1 MEHIT
6 RSASRARGRDHGFT
20 LVELLVVIVIIGI
33 LAAIAIPILV
43 SQRRTALDAAV
54 KSDLRNVAVVVEA
67 SRTEGDGTAEEST
80 VRAEMRITRGTT
92 VEVVRDGDAYCLRG
106 WSDTGVG
113 SNTWVSEAGGGIV
126 RQSAATGCAGAAE
139 FALP

>member
-80 VRAEMRITRGTT
+80 VRAEMRITRGTST
-92 VEVVRDGDAYCLRG
+92 RG
-106 WSDTGVG
+106 SIDTGSYTTRFCSG
-113 SNTWVSEAGGGIV
+113 S
-126 RQSAATGCAGAAE
+126 
-139 FALP
+139 